1 MPSQRNRNGESGGI
15 KMSYEVMVGNK
26 AAATAVKLAR
36 VQVASAFPITP
47 QTTITEYLSEMHANA
62 EFDFDFVNVEGEL
75 SSQVVVQGASRVGAR
90 TFTCTSGPGL
100 LYMHH
105 PMQTTGSAR
114 LPVVMAIVHRGYK
127 GMQPDHSDLMSQQ
140 WTGWGH
146 QYVEHAQE
154 ILDSLL
160 MAYKVAE
167 DPRVRI
173 PIAVGYDGY
182 VLSYT
187 AEPVEIPE
195 QSVVDEWLPPYKA
208 MPSILP
214 DEVESFGRGW
224 GGERDPQMPWK
235 VHHEA
240 ILKIEDVLKETMDSF
255 EKTFG
260 RRYGNGMIEEY
271 MMEDVDCAI
280 VAMGTIAGTCK
291 AAIEKMQNEGKRVGL
306 IKLRSFLPFPTK
318 DFQKWAGKLDGIA
331 VVDRSICPG
340 KGGPVFGKLRDV
352 LFDMDE
358 RPKMLQFHAGLGGK
372 EVRTHDFEMIAEKI
386 LNKAKGGKEDLI
398 TWV

>member
-1 MPSQRNRNGESGGI
+1 
-15 KMSYEVMVGNK
+15 MSYEVMVGNK
-26 AAATAVKLAR
+26 AAATAVKLAK

-47 QTTITEYLSEMHANA
+47 QTTITQYLSEMYAA
-62 EFDFDFVNVEGEL
+62 GEWDFDFVNVEGEL
-75 SSQVVVQGASRVGAR
+75 TSQVVVQAASKVGAR

-105 PMQTTGSAR
+105 PMQTTGSSM
-114 LPVVMAIVHRGYK
+114 LPVVMAVVHRGYK

-167 DPRVRI
+167 DPKIRI

-187 AEPVEIPE
+187 AEPVEIPAQE
-195 QSVVDEWLPPYKA
+195 EVDKWLPKNKA
-208 MPSILP
+208 MPSVLP
-214 DEVESFGRGW
+214 DEVDPSTFARGW
-224 GGERDPQMPWK
+224 GGGDPQMPWK

-240 ILKIEDVLKETMDSF
+240 IMKIEDVLKETMDSF

-260 RRYGNGMIEEY
+260 RRYGNGMIETY
-271 MMEDVDCAI
+271 QMEDAECAI
-280 VAMGTIAGTCK
+280 IAMGTIAGTCK
-291 AAIEKMQNEGKRVGL
+291 AAVDKMQKEGKKVGL
-306 IKLRSFLPFPTK
+306 IKLRSYIPFPVK
-318 DFQKWAGKLDGIA
+318 DFQAWAKKLDGFA

-340 KGGPVFGKLRDV
+340 KGGPVYGKLRGSLYDLEEKTV
-352 LFDMDE
+352 T
-358 RPKMLQFHAGLGGK
+358 LQFHAGLGGK
-372 EVRTHDFEMIAEKI
+372 EVRVHDFEMIGDKI
-386 LNKAKGGKEDLI
+386 LKAAKGGTVEQL

>member
-1 MPSQRNRNGESGGI
+1 
-15 KMSYEVMVGNK
+15 MSYEVMVGNK
-26 AAATAVKLAR
+26 AAATACKLAR

-47 QTTITEYLSEMHANA
+47 QTTITQYLSEMYAAGDWN
-62 EFDFDFVNVEGEL
+62 FDFVNVEGEL
-75 SSQVVVQGASRVGAR
+75 SSQVVVQAASRVGAR

-105 PMQTTGSAR
+105 PMQGTGSGR
-114 LPVVMAIVHRGYK
+114 LPVVMAVVHRSYK

-154 ILDSLL
+154 VLDSLL

-187 AEPVEIPE
+187 AEPVEIPD
-195 QSVVDEWLPPYKA
+195 QALVDSWLPPNKP

-214 DEVESFGRGW
+214 DEVDPSTFARGW
-224 GGERDPQMPWK
+224 GGGDPQMPWK
-235 VHHEA
+235 MHHEA
-240 ILKIEDVLKETMDSF
+240 VLKIEDVLKETMDSF

-260 RRYGNGMIEEY
+260 RRYGNGMIETY
-271 MMEDVDCAI
+271 MMEDADCAI

-291 AAIEKMQNEGKRVGL
+291 AAVEKMQKEGKKVGL
-306 IKLRSFLPFPTK
+306 IKLRSFIPFPYT
-318 DFQKWAGKLDGIA
+318 DFKEWAKKLDAFA

-352 LFDMDE
+352 LYDME
-358 RPKMLQFHAGLGGK
+358 EKPKMLQFHAGLGGK
-372 EVRTHDFEMIAEKI
+372 EVRTHDFELIGDKI
-386 LNKAKGGKEDLI
+386 LNYAKGGKEDQI

>member
-1 MPSQRNRNGESGGI
+1 
-15 KMSYEVMVGNK
+15 MSYEVMVGNK
-26 AAATAVKLAR
+26 AAATAVKLAK

-47 QTTITEYLSEMHANA
+47 QTTITQYLSEMYAA
-62 EFDFDFVNVEGEL
+62 GEWDFDFVNVEGEL
-75 SSQVVVQGASRVGAR
+75 TSQVVVQAASRVGAR

-105 PMQTTGSAR
+105 PMQVTGSSR

-167 DPRVRI
+167 DKRIRI

-187 AEPVEIPE
+187 AEPVEIPDQE
-195 QSVVDEWLPPYKA
+195 AIDEWLPPYKP

-214 DEVESFGRGW
+214 DEVDPSTFARGW
-224 GGERDPQMPWK
+224 GGGDPQMPWK

-260 RRYGNGMIEEY
+260 RRYGNGMIEPY
-271 MMEDVDCAI
+271 RMEDAECAI

-291 AAIEKMQNEGKRVGL
+291 AAVDKMQAEGKKVGL
-306 IKLRSFLPFPTK
+306 IKLRSFIPFPVT
-318 DFQKWAGKLDGIA
+318 DFQEWAKKLDGFA
-331 VVDRSICPG
+331 VVDRSVCPG
-340 KGGPVFGKLRDV
+340 KGGPAFVKLRDSLYDLEEKPV
-352 LFDMDE
+352 T
-358 RPKMLQFHAGLGGK
+358 LQFHAGLGGK
-372 EVRTHDFEMIAEKI
+372 EVRVHDFEMIGDKI
-386 LNKAKGGKEDLI
+386 LKAAKGGTVEQV

>member
-1 MPSQRNRNGESGGI
+1 
-15 KMSYEVMVGNK
+15 MSYEVMVGNK
-26 AAATAVKLAR
+26 AAATAVKLAK
-36 VQVASAFPITP
+36 VHVASAFPITP
-47 QTTITEYLSEMHANA
+47 QTTITQYLSEMYAGG
-62 EFDFDFVNVEGEL
+62 EWDFDFVNVEGEL
-75 SSQVVVQGASRVGAR
+75 TSQVVVQAASRTGAR

-105 PMQTTGSAR
+105 PMQGTGSGR
-114 LPVVMAIVHRGYK
+114 LPVVMAVVHRGYK

-187 AEPVEIPE
+187 AEPVEIPAQE
-195 QSVVDEWLPPYKA
+195 DVDNWLPPNKA
-208 MPSILP
+208 IPTILP
-214 DEVESFGRGW
+214 DEVDPESFARGW
-224 GGERDPQMPWK
+224 GGGDPQMPWK
-235 VHHEA
+235 SHHEA
-240 ILKIEDVLKETMDSF
+240 VLEIEPVLKETMDSF
-255 EKTFG
+255 HKTFG
-260 RRYGNGMIEEY
+260 RRYGNGMIEPY
-271 MMEDVDCAI
+271 MMDDAEVAI

-291 AAIEKMQNEGKRVGL
+291 AAVEKMQSEGKKVGL
-306 IKLRSFLPFPTK
+306 IKLRSFIPFPVE
-318 DFQKWAGKLDGIA
+318 DFKEWGKKLDGFA

-340 KGGPVFGKLRDV
+340 KGGPVFSKLRDS
-352 LFDMDE
+352 LYDLDE
-358 RPKMLQFHAGLGGK
+358 KPKTLQFHAGLGGK
-372 EVRTHDFEMIAEKI
+372 EVRTHDFEMIGDK
-386 LNKAKGGKEDLI
+386 LLKVAKGGTVEDLVE
-398 TWV
+398 WV

>member
-1 MPSQRNRNGESGGI
+1 
-15 KMSYEVMVGNK
+15 MSYEVMVGNK
-26 AAATAVKLAR
+26 AAATAVKLAK

-47 QTTITEYLSEMHANA
+47 QTTITQYLSEMYAA
-62 EFDFDFVNVEGEL
+62 GEWDFDFVNVEGEL
-75 SSQVVVQGASRVGAR
+75 TSQVVVQAASKTGAR

-105 PMQTTGSAR
+105 PMQTTGSSR
-114 LPVVMAIVHRGYK
+114 LPVVMAVVHRGYK

-167 DPRVRI
+167 DPRIRI

-187 AEPVEIPE
+187 AEPVEIPAQE
-195 QSVVDEWLPPYKA
+195 EVDKWLPKNKA

-214 DEVESFGRGW
+214 DEVDPSTFARGW
-224 GGERDPQMPWK
+224 GGGDPQMPWK

-240 ILKIEDVLKETMDSF
+240 IMKIEDVLKDTMDSF
-255 EKTFG
+255 DKTFG
-260 RRYGNGMIEEY
+260 RRYGNGMIETY
-271 MMEDVDCAI
+271 KMEDADCAI
-280 VAMGTIAGTCK
+280 IAMGTIAGTCK
-291 AAIEKMQNEGKRVGL
+291 AAVDKIQKEGKKVGL
-306 IKLRSFLPFPTK
+306 IKLRSYIPFPVK
-318 DFQKWAGKLDGIA
+318 DFQAWAKKVDGFA

-340 KGGPVFGKLRDV
+340 KGGPVFGKLRDSLYDLEEKPV
-352 LFDMDE
+352 T
-358 RPKMLQFHAGLGGK
+358 LQFHAGLGGK
-372 EVRTHDFEMIAEKI
+372 EVRVHDFEMIGDKI
-386 LNKAKGGKEDLI
+386 LKAAKGGTVEQV

>member
-1 MPSQRNRNGESGGI
+1 
-15 KMSYEVMVGNK
+15 MSYEVMVGNK
-26 AAATAVKLAR
+26 AAATAVKLAK

-47 QTTITEYLSEMHANA
+47 QTTITQYLSEMYAA
-62 EFDFDFVNVEGEL
+62 GEWDFDFVNVEGEL
-75 SSQVVVQGASRVGAR
+75 TSQVVVQAASKVGAR

-105 PMQTTGSAR
+105 PMQVTGSSR
-114 LPVVMAIVHRGYK
+114 LPVVMAVVHRGYK

-146 QYVEHAQE
+146 QYVEHDQE

-167 DPRVRI
+167 DARVRI

-187 AEPVEIPE
+187 AEPVEIPD
-195 QSVVDEWLPPYKA
+195 QGDVDKWLPPYKP
-208 MPSILP
+208 MPSVLP
-214 DEVESFGRGW
+214 DEVDPSTFSRGW
-224 GGERDPQMPWK
+224 GGGDPQMPWK
-235 VHHEA
+235 IHHEA
-240 ILKIEDVLKETMDSF
+240 VLKIEEVLKETMDSF

-260 RRYGNGMIEEY
+260 RRYGNGMIEPY
-271 MMEDVDCAI
+271 KMEDAECAI
-280 VAMGTIAGTCK
+280 IAMGTIAGTCK
-291 AAIEKMQNEGKRVGL
+291 AAVDKMQKEGKKVGL
-306 IKLRSFLPFPTK
+306 IKLRSFIPFPVN
-318 DFQKWAGKLDGIA
+318 DFQAWTKKLDGFA

-340 KGGPVFGKLRDV
+340 KGGPVFGKLRDSLYDLEKKPV
-352 LFDMDE
+352 T
-358 RPKMLQFHAGLGGK
+358 LQFHAGLGGK
-372 EVRTHDFEMIAEKI
+372 EVRVHDFEMIGDKI
-386 LNKAKGGKEDLI
+386 LKAAKGGTVEQV

>member
-1 MPSQRNRNGESGGI
+1 
-15 KMSYEVMVGNK
+15 MSYEVMVGNK
-26 AAATAVKLAR
+26 AAATAVKLAK

-47 QTTITEYLSEMHANA
+47 QTTITQYLSEMYAA
-62 EFDFDFVNVEGEL
+62 GEWDFDFVNVEGEL
-75 SSQVVVQGASRVGAR
+75 TSQVVVQAASRVGAR

-105 PMQTTGSAR
+105 PMQVTGSSR

-167 DPRVRI
+167 DARVRI

-195 QSVVDEWLPPYKA
+195 QEAVDNWLPPYKP
-208 MPSILP
+208 MPPILP
-214 DEVESFGRGW
+214 DEVDPSTFARGW
-224 GGERDPQMPWK
+224 GGGDPQMPWK
-235 VHHEA
+235 IHHEA

-260 RRYGNGMIEEY
+260 RRYGNGMIEPY
-271 MMEDVDCAI
+271 MMEDADVAI

-291 AAIEKMQNEGKRVGL
+291 AAVEKMQKEGKKVGL
-306 IKLRSFLPFPTK
+306 IKLRSFIPFPVK
-318 DFQKWAGKLDGIA
+318 DFQEWAEKLDGFA
-331 VVDRSICPG
+331 VVDRSVCPG
-340 KGGPVFGKLRDV
+340 KGGPVFSKLRDS
-352 LFDMDE
+352 LYDLDD
-358 RPKMLQFHAGLGGK
+358 RPMTLQFHAGLGGK
-372 EVRTHDFEMIAEKI
+372 EVRVHDFEMIGDKI
-386 LNKAKGGKEDLI
+386 LKAVKGGTVEQV

>member
-1 MPSQRNRNGESGGI
+1 
-15 KMSYEVMVGNK
+15 MSYEVMVGNK
-26 AAATAVKLAR
+26 AAATACKLAK

-47 QTTITEYLSEMHANA
+47 QTTITQYLSEMYAA
-62 EFDFDFVNVEGEL
+62 GEWDFDFVNVEGEL
-75 SSQVVVQGASRVGAR
+75 TSQVVVQAASKVGAR

-105 PMQTTGSAR
+105 PMQVTGSSR
-114 LPVVMAIVHRGYK
+114 LPVIMAVVHRGYK

-167 DPRVRI
+167 DPRIRI

-187 AEPVEIPE
+187 AEPVEIPAQE
-195 QSVVDEWLPPYKA
+195 DVDKWLPPYKP
-208 MPSILP
+208 MPSVLP
-214 DEVESFGRGW
+214 DEVDPATFSRGW
-224 GGERDPQMPWK
+224 GGGDPQMPWK
-235 VHHEA
+235 IHHEA
-240 ILKIEDVLKETMDSF
+240 IMKIEDVLKETMDSF

-260 RRYGNGMIEEY
+260 RRYGNGMIEPY
-271 MMEDVDCAI
+271 KMEDAECAI
-280 VAMGTIAGTCK
+280 IAMGTIAGTCK
-291 AAIEKMQNEGKRVGL
+291 AAVDKMQKEGKKVGL
-306 IKLRSFLPFPTK
+306 IKLRSFIPFPVK
-318 DFQKWAGKLDGIA
+318 DFQEWAKKLDGFA

-340 KGGPVFGKLRDV
+340 KGGPVFGKLRGSLYDLEEKPV
-352 LFDMDE
+352 T
-358 RPKMLQFHAGLGGK
+358 LQFHAGLGGK
-372 EVRTHDFEMIAEKI
+372 EVRVHDFEMVGDKI
-386 LNKAKGGKEDLI
+386 LKAAKGGTVEQV
-398 TWV
+398 TWI

>member
-1 MPSQRNRNGESGGI
+1 
-15 KMSYEVMVGNK
+15 MSYEVMVGNK
-26 AAATAVKLAR
+26 AAATAVKLAK

-47 QTTITEYLSEMHANA
+47 QTTITQYLSEMYAA
-62 EFDFDFVNVEGEL
+62 GEWDFDFVNVEGEL
-75 SSQVVVQGASRVGAR
+75 TSQVVVQAASKVGAR

-105 PMQTTGSAR
+105 PMQVTGSSR
-114 LPVVMAIVHRGYK
+114 LPVVMAVVHRGYK

-167 DPRVRI
+167 DARVRI

-187 AEPVEIPE
+187 AEPVEIPD
-195 QSVVDEWLPPYKA
+195 QGDVDKWLPPYKP
-208 MPSILP
+208 MPSVLP
-214 DEVESFGRGW
+214 DEVDPSTFSRGW
-224 GGERDPQMPWK
+224 GGGDPQMPWK
-235 VHHEA
+235 IHHEA
-240 ILKIEDVLKETMDSF
+240 VLKIEEVLKETMDSF

-260 RRYGNGMIEEY
+260 RRYGNGMIEPY
-271 MMEDVDCAI
+271 KMEDAECAI
-280 VAMGTIAGTCK
+280 IAMGTIAGTCK
-291 AAIEKMQNEGKRVGL
+291 AAVDKMQAEGKKVGL
-306 IKLRSFLPFPTK
+306 IKLRSFIPFPVN
-318 DFQKWAGKLDGIA
+318 DFQKWAKKLEGFA

-340 KGGPVFGKLRDV
+340 KGGPVFGKLRDSLYDLEEKPV
-352 LFDMDE
+352 T
-358 RPKMLQFHAGLGGK
+358 LQFHAGLGGK
-372 EVRTHDFEMIAEKI
+372 EVRVHDFEMIGDKI
-386 LNKAKGGKEDLI
+386 LKAAKGGTVEQV

>member
-1 MPSQRNRNGESGGI
+1 
-15 KMSYEVMVGNK
+15 MSYEVMVGNK
-26 AAATAVKLAR
+26 AAATAVKLAK

-47 QTTITEYLSEMHANA
+47 QTTITQYLREMHANA
-62 EFDFDFVNVEGEL
+62 EWDFDFVNVEGEL

-105 PMQTTGSAR
+105 PMQTTGSGR
-114 LPVVMAIVHRGYK
+114 LPVVMAVVHRGYK

-140 WTGWGH
+140 WTGWSH
-146 QYVEHAQE
+146 WYVEHAQE
-154 ILDSLL
+154 VLDSLL

-173 PIAVGYDGY
+173 PVAVGYDGY

-187 AEPVEIPE
+187 AEPVEIPD
-195 QSVVDEWLPPYKA
+195 QALVDEWLPPNKP

-214 DEVESFGRGW
+214 DEVDPETFSRGW
-224 GGERDPQMPWK
+224 GGGDPQMPWK
-235 VHHEA
+235 IHHEA
-240 ILKIEDVLKETMDSF
+240 ILGIEDVLKETMDSF

-260 RRYGNGMIEEY
+260 RRYGNGMIEPY
-271 MMEDVDCAI
+271 MMEDADCAI
-280 VAMGTIAGTCK
+280 IAMGTIAGTCK
-291 AAIEKMQNEGKRVGL
+291 AAVEKMQSEGKKVGL
-306 IKLRSFLPFPTK
+306 IKLRSFIPFPENDLK
-318 DFQKWAGKLDGIA
+318 EWAKKLDGIA

-340 KGGPVFGKLRDV
+340 KGGPAYSKLKSV
-352 LFDMDE
+352 LYDMEDK
-358 RPKMLQFHAGLGGK
+358 PKMLQFHAGLGGK
-372 EVRTHDFEMIAEKI
+372 EVRTHYFEMIGDKI
-386 LNKAKGGKEDLI
+386 LKAAKGEKVDPI

>member
-1 MPSQRNRNGESGGI
+1 
-15 KMSYEVMVGNK
+15 MSYEVMVGNK
-26 AAATAVKLAR
+26 AAATAVKLAK

-47 QTTITEYLSEMHANA
+47 QTTITQYLSEMYAA
-62 EFDFDFVNVEGEL
+62 GEWDFDFVNVEGEL
-75 SSQVVVQGASRVGAR
+75 TSQVVVQAASRVGAR

-105 PMQTTGSAR
+105 PMQVTGSYR
-114 LPVVMAIVHRGYK
+114 LPVIMAVVHRGYK

-167 DPRVRI
+167 DPRIRI

-187 AEPVEIPE
+187 AEPVEIPAQE
-195 QSVVDEWLPPYKA
+195 EVDKWLPPYKP
-208 MPSILP
+208 MPSVLP
-214 DEVESFGRGW
+214 DEVDPATFSRGW
-224 GGERDPQMPWK
+224 GGGDPQMPWK
-235 VHHEA
+235 IHHEA
-240 ILKIEDVLKETMDSF
+240 IMKIEEILKETMDSF

-260 RRYGNGMIEEY
+260 RRYGNGMIEPY
-271 MMEDVDCAI
+271 MMEDAECAI
-280 VAMGTIAGTCK
+280 IAMGTIAGTCK
-291 AAIEKMQNEGKRVGL
+291 AAVDKMQAEGKKVGL
-306 IKLRSFLPFPTK
+306 IKLRSFIPFPVK
-318 DFQKWAGKLDGIA
+318 DFQEWAKKLDGFA

-340 KGGPVFGKLRDV
+340 KGGPVFGKLRGS
-352 LFDMDE
+352 LFE
-358 RPKMLQFHAGLGGK
+358 LEEKPVTLQFHAGLGGK
-372 EVRTHDFEMIAEKI
+372 EVRVHDFEMVGDKVLKA
-386 LNKAKGGKEDLI
+386 AKGGSVEQV

>member
-1 MPSQRNRNGESGGI
+1 
-15 KMSYEVMVGNK
+15 MSYEVMVGNK
-26 AAATAVKLAR
+26 AAATAVKLAK

-47 QTTITEYLSEMHANA
+47 QTTITQYLSEMYAA
-62 EFDFDFVNVEGEL
+62 GEWDFDFVNVEGEL
-75 SSQVVVQGASRVGAR
+75 TSQVVVQAASKTGAR

-105 PMQTTGSAR
+105 PMQTTGSSR
-114 LPVVMAIVHRGYK
+114 LPVVMAVVHRSYK

-154 ILDSLL
+154 ILDSVL

-167 DPRVRI
+167 DPRIRI

-187 AEPVEIPE
+187 AEPVEIPAQE
-195 QSVVDEWLPPYKA
+195 EVDKWLPPNKA
-208 MPSILP
+208 MPSVLP
-214 DEVESFGRGW
+214 DEVDPATFSRGW
-224 GGERDPQMPWK
+224 GGGDPQMAWK
-235 VHHEA
+235 THHEA

-260 RRYGNGMIEEY
+260 RRYGNGMIETY
-271 MMEDVDCAI
+271 KMEGADCAI

-291 AAIEKMQNEGKRVGL
+291 AAVDKMQKEGKKVGL
-306 IKLRSFLPFPTK
+306 IKLRSYIPFPVK
-318 DFQKWAGKLDGIA
+318 DFQKWAKKLDGFA

-340 KGGPVFGKLRDV
+340 KGGPVFGKLRETLYD
-352 LFDMDE
+352 LDE
-358 RPKMLQFHAGLGGK
+358 RPKTLQFHAGLGGK
-372 EVRTHDFEMIAEKI
+372 EVRVHDFEMIGDKI
-386 LNKAKGGKEDLI
+386 LKAAKGGKVEQV

>member
-1 MPSQRNRNGESGGI
+1 
-15 KMSYEVMVGNK
+15 MSYEVMVGNK
-26 AAATAVKLAR
+26 AAATACKLAR

-47 QTTITEYLSEMHANA
+47 QTTITQYLSEMYAA
-62 EFDFDFVNVEGEL
+62 GEWDFDFVNVEGEL
-75 SSQVVVQGASRVGAR
+75 TSQVVVQAASRVGAR
-90 TFTCTSGPGL
+90 VFTCTAGPGL

-105 PMQTTGSAR
+105 PMQGTGSGR
-114 LPVVMAIVHRGYK
+114 LPVVMAVVHRGYK

-154 ILDSLL
+154 VLDSLL

-187 AEPVEIPE
+187 AEPVEIPD
-195 QSVVDEWLPPYKA
+195 QALVDEWLPPNKP

-214 DEVESFGRGW
+214 DEVDPNLFARGW
-224 GGERDPQMPWK
+224 GGGDPQTPWK

-240 ILKIEDVLKETMDSF
+240 VLKIEDVLKETMDSF

-271 MMEDVDCAI
+271 MMRDAECAI
-280 VAMGTIAGTCK
+280 VAMGTIAGTAK
-291 AAIEKMQNEGKRVGL
+291 AAVEKMQSEGKKVGL
-306 IKLRSFLPFPTK
+306 IKLRSFIPFPYT
-318 DFQKWAGKLDGIA
+318 DFKKWAKKLDGIA

-340 KGGPVFGKLRDV
+340 KGGPVFGKIRDV
-352 LFDMDE
+352 LYDMEE

-372 EVRTHDFEMIAEKI
+372 EVRTHDFEMIGDKI
-386 LNKAKGGKEDLI
+386 LNYAKGGNEDQI

>member
-1 MPSQRNRNGESGGI
+1 
-15 KMSYEVMVGNK
+15 MSYEVMVGNK
-26 AAATAVKLAR
+26 AAATAVKLAK

-47 QTTITEYLSEMHANA
+47 QTTITQYLSEMYAA
-62 EFDFDFVNVEGEL
+62 GEWDFDFVNVEGEL
-75 SSQVVVQGASRVGAR
+75 TSQVVVQAASKVGAR

-105 PMQTTGSAR
+105 PMQVTGSSR
-114 LPVVMAIVHRGYK
+114 LPVIMAVVHRGYK

-146 QYVEHAQE
+146 QYVEDAQE

-167 DPRVRI
+167 DPRIRI

-187 AEPVEIPE
+187 AEPVEIPD
-195 QSVVDEWLPPYKA
+195 QGGVDKWLPPYKP
-208 MPSILP
+208 MPSVLP
-214 DEVESFGRGW
+214 DEVDPATFSRGW
-224 GGERDPQMPWK
+224 GGGDPQMPWK
-235 VHHEA
+235 IHHEA
-240 ILKIEDVLKETMDSF
+240 IMKIEDVLKETMDSF

-260 RRYGNGMIEEY
+260 RRYGNGMIEPY
-271 MMEDVDCAI
+271 MMEDAECAI
-280 VAMGTIAGTCK
+280 IAMGTIAGTCK
-291 AAIEKMQNEGKRVGL
+291 AAVDKMQAEGKKVGL
-306 IKLRSFLPFPTK
+306 IKLRSFIPFPVK
-318 DFQKWAGKLDGIA
+318 DFQEWAKKLDGFA

-340 KGGPVFGKLRDV
+340 KGGPVFGKLRGS
-352 LFDMDE
+352 LFDLE
-358 RPKMLQFHAGLGGK
+358 EKPVTLQFHAGLGGK
-372 EVRTHDFEMIAEKI
+372 EVRVHDFEMVGDKVLKA
-386 LNKAKGGKEDLI
+386 AKGGSVEQV

>member
-1 MPSQRNRNGESGGI
+1 
-15 KMSYEVMVGNK
+15 MSYEVMVGNK
-26 AAATAVKLAR
+26 AAATAVKLAK

-47 QTTITEYLSEMHANA
+47 QTTITQYLSEMYAGG
-62 EFDFDFVNVEGEL
+62 EWDFDFVNVEGEL
-75 SSQVVVQGASRVGAR
+75 TSQVVVQAASRTGAR

-105 PMQTTGSAR
+105 PMQGTGSGR
-114 LPVVMAIVHRGYK
+114 LPVVMAVVHRGYK

-187 AEPVEIPE
+187 AEPVDIPAQE
-195 QSVVDEWLPPYKA
+195 EVDNWLPPNKA
-208 MPSILP
+208 MPTILP
-214 DEVESFGRGW
+214 DEVDPESFARGW
-224 GGERDPQMPWK
+224 GGGDPQTPWK
-235 VHHEA
+235 SHHEA
-240 ILKIEDVLKETMDSF
+240 VLEIEPVLKETMDSF
-255 EKTFG
+255 HETFG
-260 RRYGNGMIEEY
+260 RRYGNGMIEPY
-271 MMEDVDCAI
+271 MMDDAEVAI

-291 AAIEKMQNEGKRVGL
+291 AAVEKMQSEGKKVGL
-306 IKLRSFLPFPTK
+306 IKLRSFIPFPVE
-318 DFQKWAGKLDGIA
+318 DFKEWGKKLDGMA

-340 KGGPVFGKLRDV
+340 KGGPVFSKLRDS
-352 LFDMDE
+352 LYDLDE
-358 RPKMLQFHAGLGGK
+358 KPKTLQFHAGLGGK
-372 EVRTHDFEMIAEKI
+372 EVRTHDFEMVGDKI
-386 LNKAKGGKEDLI
+386 LKVAKGGTVENLVE
-398 TWV
+398 WV

>member
-1 MPSQRNRNGESGGI
+1 
-15 KMSYEVMVGNK
+15 MSYEVMVGNK
-26 AAATAVKLAR
+26 AAATAVKLAK

-47 QTTITEYLSEMHANA
+47 QTTITQYLSEMYAA
-62 EFDFDFVNVEGEL
+62 GEWDFDFVNVEGEL
-75 SSQVVVQGASRVGAR
+75 TSQVVVQAASKVGAR

-105 PMQTTGSAR
+105 PMQVTGSSR
-114 LPVVMAIVHRGYK
+114 LPVVMAVVHRGYK

-160 MAYKVAE
+160 IAYKVAE
-167 DPRVRI
+167 DARVRI

-187 AEPVEIPE
+187 AEPVEIPD
-195 QSVVDEWLPPYKA
+195 QGDVDKWLPPYKP
-208 MPSILP
+208 MPSVLP
-214 DEVESFGRGW
+214 DEVDPSTFSRGW
-224 GGERDPQMPWK
+224 GGGDPQMPWK
-235 VHHEA
+235 IHHEA
-240 ILKIEDVLKETMDSF
+240 VLKIEEVLKETMDSF

-260 RRYGNGMIEEY
+260 RRYGNGMIEPY
-271 MMEDVDCAI
+271 KMEDAECAI
-280 VAMGTIAGTCK
+280 IAMGTIAGTCK
-291 AAIEKMQNEGKRVGL
+291 AAVDKMQAEGKKVGL
-306 IKLRSFLPFPTK
+306 IKLRSFIPFPVN
-318 DFQKWAGKLDGIA
+318 DFQKWAKKLEGFA

-340 KGGPVFGKLRDV
+340 KGGPVFGKLRDSLYDLEEKPV
-352 LFDMDE
+352 T
-358 RPKMLQFHAGLGGK
+358 LQFHAGLGGK
-372 EVRTHDFEMIAEKI
+372 EVRVHDFEMIGDKI
-386 LNKAKGGKEDLI
+386 LKAAKGGTVEQV

>member
-1 MPSQRNRNGESGGI
+1 
-15 KMSYEVMVGNK
+15 MSYEVMVGNK
-26 AAATAVKLAR
+26 AAATACKLAR

-47 QTTITEYLSEMHANA
+47 QTTITQYLSEMYAKG
-62 EFDFDFVNVEGEL
+62 EWDFDFVNVEGEL
-75 SSQVVVQGASRVGAR
+75 SSQVVVQAASRVGAR

-105 PMQTTGSAR
+105 PMQGTGSGR
-114 LPVVMAIVHRGYK
+114 LPVVMAVVHRGYK

-154 ILDSLL
+154 VLDSLL

-167 DPRVRI
+167 DPRIRI

-195 QSVVDEWLPPYKA
+195 QSLVDEWLPPNKA
-208 MPSILP
+208 IPSILP
-214 DEVESFGRGW
+214 DEIDPSTFARGW
-224 GGERDPQMPWK
+224 GGGDPQMPWK
-235 VHHEA
+235 IHHEA

-260 RRYGNGMIEEY
+260 RRYGNGMIQEY
-271 MMEDVDCAI
+271 MMEDADVAI

-291 AAIEKMQNEGKRVGL
+291 AAVEKMQSEGKKVGL
-306 IKLRSFLPFPTK
+306 IKLRSFLPFPVK
-318 DFQKWAGKLDGIA
+318 DFQELAKKLDGFA

-340 KGGPVFGKLRDV
+340 KGGPAFSKIRDV
-352 LFDMDE
+352 LYDMEE

-372 EVRTHDFEMIAEKI
+372 EVRTHDFEMIGDKI
-386 LNKAKGGKEDLI
+386 LNYAKGGKEDSV

>member
-1 MPSQRNRNGESGGI
+1 
-15 KMSYEVMVGNK
+15 MSYEVMVGNK
-26 AAATAVKLAR
+26 AAATAVKLAK

-47 QTTITEYLSEMHANA
+47 QTTITQYLSEMYAA
-62 EFDFDFVNVEGEL
+62 GEWDFDFVNVEGEL
-75 SSQVVVQGASRVGAR
+75 TSQVVVQAASRVGAR

-105 PMQTTGSAR
+105 PMQTTGSSR

-167 DPRVRI
+167 DARVRI

-187 AEPVEIPE
+187 AEPVEIPDQE
-195 QSVVDEWLPPYKA
+195 EVDKWLPPYKP
-208 MPSILP
+208 MPSVLP
-214 DEVESFGRGW
+214 DEVDPSTFARGW
-224 GGERDPQMPWK
+224 GGGDPQMPWK
-235 VHHEA
+235 IHHEA

-260 RRYGNGMIEEY
+260 RRYGNGMIEPY
-271 MMEDVDCAI
+271 KMENAECAI
-280 VAMGTIAGTCK
+280 IAMGTIAGTCK
-291 AAIEKMQNEGKRVGL
+291 AAVDKMQAEGKKVGL
-306 IKLRSFLPFPTK
+306 IKLRSFIPFPVK
-318 DFQKWAGKLDGIA
+318 DFQEWAKKLDGFA

-340 KGGPVFGKLRDV
+340 KGGPAFSKLRDSLYDLEDKPV
-352 LFDMDE
+352 T
-358 RPKMLQFHAGLGGK
+358 LQFHAGLGGK
-372 EVRTHDFEMIAEKI
+372 EVRVHDFEMVGDKI
-386 LNKAKGGKEDLI
+386 LEAAKGGKVEKV

>member
-1 MPSQRNRNGESGGI
+1 
-15 KMSYEVMVGNK
+15 MSYEVMVGNK
-26 AAATAVKLAR
+26 AAATACKLAR

-47 QTTITEYLSEMHANA
+47 QTTITQYLSEMYANG
-62 EFDFDFVNVEGEL
+62 EWDFDFVNVEGEL
-75 SSQVVVQGASRVGAR
+75 SSQVVVQAASRVGAR

-105 PMQTTGSAR
+105 PMQGTGSGR
-114 LPVVMAIVHRGYK
+114 LPVVMAVVHRSYK
-127 GMQPDHSDLMSQQ
+127 AMQPDHSDLMSQQ

-154 ILDSLL
+154 VLDSLL

-167 DPRVRI
+167 DPRIRI

-195 QSVVDEWLPPYKA
+195 QSLVDEWLPPYKP

-214 DEVESFGRGW
+214 DEVDPSTFARGW
-224 GGERDPQMPWK
+224 GSRDPQDPWK
-235 VHHEA
+235 THHEA

-255 EKTFG
+255 EKQFG
-260 RRYGNGMIEEY
+260 RRYGNGMIQEY

-291 AAIEKMQNEGKRVGL
+291 AAVEKMQAEGKRVGL
-306 IKLRSFLPFPTK
+306 IKLRSFIPFPYD
-318 DFQKWAGKLDGIA
+318 DFKRLAKKLDGLA

-340 KGGPVFGKLRDV
+340 KGGPAFSKIRDV
-352 LFDMDE
+352 LYDMEE
-358 RPKMLQFHAGLGGK
+358 RPKILQFHAGLGGK
-372 EVRTHDFEMIAEKI
+372 EVRTHDFEMIGDKI
-386 LNKAKGGKEDLI
+386 LNYAKGGKEDQV

>member
-1 MPSQRNRNGESGGI
+1 
-15 KMSYEVMVGNK
+15 MSYEVMVGNK
-26 AAATAVKLAR
+26 AAATAVKLAK

-47 QTTITEYLSEMHANA
+47 QTTITQYLSEMYAA
-62 EFDFDFVNVEGEL
+62 GDWDFDFVNVEGEL
-75 SSQVVVQGASRVGAR
+75 TSQVVVQAASRTGAR

-105 PMQTTGSAR
+105 PMQVTGSSR
-114 LPVVMAIVHRGYK
+114 LPVVMAVVHRGYK

-167 DPRVRI
+167 DPRIRI

-187 AEPVEIPE
+187 AEPVEIPAQE
-195 QSVVDEWLPPYKA
+195 AVDKWLPKNKA
-208 MPSILP
+208 MPSVLP
-214 DEVESFGRGW
+214 DEVDPSTFARGW
-224 GGERDPQMPWK
+224 GGGDPQMPWK

-240 ILKIEDVLKETMDSF
+240 IMKIEDVLKETMDSF

-260 RRYGNGMIEEY
+260 RRYGNGMIETY
-271 MMEDVDCAI
+271 KMEGADCAI
-280 VAMGTIAGTCK
+280 IAMGTIAGTCK
-291 AAIEKMQNEGKRVGL
+291 AAVDKMQKEGKKVGL
-306 IKLRSFLPFPTK
+306 IKLRSYIPFPVK
-318 DFQKWAGKLDGIA
+318 DFQAWAKKLDGFA

-340 KGGPVFGKLRDV
+340 KGGPVYGKLRGSLYDLEEKTV
-352 LFDMDE
+352 T
-358 RPKMLQFHAGLGGK
+358 LQFHAGLGGK
-372 EVRTHDFEMIAEKI
+372 EVRVHDFEMIGDKI
-386 LNKAKGGKEDLI
+386 LKAAKGGTVEQL